1 MVFSKRQWM
10 ISLLIVLIVLLLFSW
25 SQMNFAGKNRIVS
38 KVEIE
43 IKNPIQNFQFLNNQ
57 DVSEY
62 IQATLGNPIGKP
74 ASEIS
79 LTQLEQYLNR
89 IPEILQS
96 TVWVSF
102 NGSLHVKIKEREAIA
117 KMYNIKGDACYLDT
131 SMRMIPSK
139 KNLQA
144 PVIIVNGNINQKIV
158 WGKKM
163 SAKWSNKLKPILTA
177 IHSSKFWKPHFEQC
191 HVDKFD
197 QLLLYPNVGRHSIVM
212 NNVENVDEKLENLR
226 LFYDKGLKHIGW
238 DHYRRINISYRN
250 KIVTEAHV
258 SNTEHN

>member
-96 TVWVSF
+96 TVWV
-102 NGSLHVKIKEREAIA
+102 
-117 KMYNIKGDACYLDT
+117 
-131 SMRMIPSK
+131 
-139 KNLQA
+139 
-144 PVIIVNGNINQKIV
+144 
-158 WGKKM
+158 
-163 SAKWSNKLKPILTA
+163 
-177 IHSSKFWKPHFEQC
+177 
-191 HVDKFD
+191 
-197 QLLLYPNVGRHSIVM
+197 LLMAVYM
-212 NNVENVDEKLENLR
+212 
-226 LFYDKGLKHIGW
+226 
-238 DHYRRINISYRN
+238 
-250 KIVTEAHV
+250 
-258 SNTEHN
+258 

>member
-163 SAKWSNKLKPILTA
+163 SACITGS
-177 IHSSKFWKPHFEQC
+177 
-191 HVDKFD
+191 
-197 QLLLYPNVGRHSIVM
+197 
-212 NNVENVDEKLENLR
+212 
-226 LFYDKGLKHIGW
+226 
-238 DHYRRINISYRN
+238 
-250 KIVTEAHV
+250 
-258 SNTEHN
+258 